1 MMYLSSSGLRSNYE
15 GESRIHVCALAKP
28 LVSPG
33 CLPHFPTLPLKQH
46 LYYHVNSGDSSI
58 QMSLEG
64 SHSRSSGAVK
74 NDDRRS
80 DYRDP
85 DYANTIRKVEGSII
99 L

>member
-15 GESRIHVCALAKP
+15 GESRIHVSALAKP

-33 CLPHFPTLPLKQH
+33 CLPYFPTLPLKQH

-64 SHSRSSGAVK
+64 SYSRSSGAVK

-85 DYANTIRKVEGSII
+85 DYPNTIRKVEGSII